1 MEARLRF
8 ADVRV
13 GVRFTDRPV
22 AEALLPAL
30 AHRLDAGPGPVDAT
44 ITVRCHDR
52 EKLAWWERAAPL
64 RPPLLRAL
72 GGDRRRVV
80 HAAAVGDERGCV
92 LLVGARLAGKTTVA
106 TAALRGG
113 FGFVADDYLLLQAGS
128 PFEAV
133 ALYGTVCVRARDDVT
148 RLRRDVVKDVLY
160 VEALMPGALRDSLPV
175 RAVVMP
181 RIAAGGG
188 TRWRPVRAA
197 AALRAWAPT
206 TAFLMPTDR
215 GAAVPL
221 LSELVQA
228 VPCFALDVGDSS
240 VEIAGAVDE
249 LLDRA
254 LSLP

>member
-1 MEARLRF
+1 VEARLRF

-13 GVRFTDRPV
+13 GVRFTGRPV

-30 AHRLDAGPGPVDAT
+30 SHRLDPGPGPVDAT
-44 ITVRCHDR
+44 ITVRRHDR
-52 EKLAWWERAAPL
+52 ENLAWWERAAPL
-64 RPPLLRAL
+64 RLPLLRAL

-80 HAAAVGDERGCV
+80 HAAAVGDERGCA

-106 TAALRGG
+106 TAALRSG

-133 ALYGTVCVRARDDVT
+133 ALYGTVCIRAQA
-148 RLRRDVVKDVLY
+148 RDVVKDVLY

-181 RIAAGGG
+181 RIVGGG

-254 LSLP
+254 LSPP